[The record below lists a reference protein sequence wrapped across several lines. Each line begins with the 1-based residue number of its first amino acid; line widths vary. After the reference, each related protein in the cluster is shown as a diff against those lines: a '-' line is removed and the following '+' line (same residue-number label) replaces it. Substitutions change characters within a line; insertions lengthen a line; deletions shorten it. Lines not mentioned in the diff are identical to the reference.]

1 MRYHAAI
8 FLLMLGT
15 LQCAGQVVDAP
26 CVPRF
31 RTDPSYIAVSEAS
44 GGQILLLDRT
54 EIANPAITRAHS
66 GANHETILRVS
77 GTLGA
82 GSQEFT
88 APVDSGVQSLQ
99 FAIFAECM
107 KSITV
112 TAPSG
117 AQAEGTRLSSGRI
130 VVLDAPEHG
139 EWRVKLAGTGY
150 FTAVAQAKG
159 GVVFPPLRLERPKPG
174 LEQSLVAYLAGPV
187 ETAEFRIVARNG
199 ATLQVIPMTQIGDT
213 EFRGVFTPPAEPFH
227 IAVEGKDKQGLAFR
241 RIHAPLLDAKQ

>member
-1 MRYHAAI
+1 MKSTASLNATSAVTPSKAAR
-8 FLLMLGT
+8 GKT
-15 LQCAGQVVDAP
+15 GWTYPWGNDWEQNEKRCN
-26 CVPRF
+26 
-31 RTDPSYIAVSEAS
+31 SS
-44 GGQILLLDRT
+44 GKADGW
-54 EIANPAITRAHS
+54 
-66 GANHETILRVS
+66 
-77 GTLGA
+77 
-82 GSQEFT
+82 EFT

-99 FAIFAECM
+99 FTIFAECV

-174 LEQSLVAYLAGPV
+174 LEQSLGAYLAGPV

-227 IAVEGKDKQGLAFR
+227 IAVEGKDNQGLAFR
-241 RIHAPLLDAKQ
+241 RVHAPLLDAKQ